1 MSRSSFLARLSACI
15 ITACAAALVSA
26 GIAFAA
32 HQVRGASYGG
42 TYQGRTGTSITFKVS
57 ANGKKVIDLSADTL
71 FKCSGGCGGVG
82 SATAGTAKISSKGTF
97 KATLK
102 IMAPGSTTKS
112 EGTDTI
118 TGKFVSHGRAKGT
131 VASHFKTGKSSDE
144 KVSWSAVD

>member
-1 MSRSSFLARLSACI
+1 MHYHRLRGGARKRR
-15 ITACAAALVSA
+15 
-26 GIAFAA
+26 
-32 HQVRGASYGG
+32 HRVRGTSG
-42 TYQGRTGTSITFKVS
+42 QGRILWRDLSGPNRHLDHIFKVS
-57 ANGKKVIDLSADTL
+57 ANGKKVIDLSADTP